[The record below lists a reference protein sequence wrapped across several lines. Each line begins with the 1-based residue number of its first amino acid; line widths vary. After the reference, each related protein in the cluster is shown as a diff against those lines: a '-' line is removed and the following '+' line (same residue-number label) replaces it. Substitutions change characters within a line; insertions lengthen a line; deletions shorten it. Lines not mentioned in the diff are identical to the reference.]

1 VIRHFLLCV
10 AAFLAAGCAQDS
22 GLPTP
27 SGKGTI
33 RGINA
38 MPASPDITFRI
49 EERVLGVLPY
59 KGASPGVRWDDF
71 DYNFNFDTLL
81 SAEGSTRI
89 ATVPLKIDANR
100 DYTLVLTGDL
110 EAPDVLVWDIDQR
123 EWNETETAFELRFA
137 HLAESLGEVDVYLAP
152 SGVEPAAGSA
162 LGSAAFGEILPPVE
176 LTAEQK
182 VLTLTSAGNPADV
195 VYRTT
200 ALTYN
205 ARNSYLMG
213 MFDGD
218 ESDVAPLSVQLIT
231 SAGTVVELPDTRFP
245 PTIRFFHAAAAVPAA
260 DIYDDEMLT
269 SQIVADHAFG
279 EVTGDMPIGAGAVD
293 LTYTAAGNAGV
304 ILLEETVN
312 TTSGTHNNLILYE
325 TTTGAPDTRYYE
337 PDRRSISIYG
347 KLSLFHAASNHENL
361 NIYVVDADQPITEL
375 LPRFGIAYSNLS
387 GALALEA
394 GSYDLYATPTASK
407 TPIAGPTRLELA
419 DGDVVEVV
427 LLDTV
432 DPATAEF
439 SIVPAP

>member
-1 VIRHFLLCV
+1 MRIFLLYL

-38 MPASPDITFRI
+38 IPASPAITFRI
-49 EERVLGVLPY
+49 EERPLDTLAY
-59 KGASPGVRWDDF
+59 KAASPGARYDDF
-71 DYNFNFDTLL
+71 DYNFNFDVLL
-81 SAEGSTRI
+81 TAEGSTRI
-89 ATVPLKIDANR
+89 ASVPLKVDANR

-110 EAPDVLVWDIDQR
+110 DAPDVLVWDIDQR
-123 EWNETETAFELRFA
+123 EWNDTETVFELRFA
-137 HLAESLGEVDVYLAP
+137 HLAELLGEVDVYLAP
-152 SGVEPAAGSA
+152 AGVQPAAGA
-162 LGSAAFGEILPPVE
+162 AIGSAAFGEILPPVE

-182 VLTLTSAGNPADV
+182 ILTLTAAGNPADV
-195 VYRTT
+195 VYRSS

-205 ARNSYLMG
+205 ARNSYLMTL
-213 MFDGD
+213 FDGD
-218 ESDVAPLSVQLIT
+218 ETDVAPLAVRLIT
-231 SAGTVVELPDTRFP
+231 SAGTIAALADTRFP

-269 SQIVADHAFG
+269 SQVVADHAFG
-279 EVTGDMPIGAGAVD
+279 DVTGDIPISAGAVD
-293 LTYTAAGNAGV
+293 FTYTAAGNAGAV
-304 ILLEETVN
+304 LLEETVN

-325 TTTGAPDTRYYE
+325 TATGAPDTRYYM
-337 PDRRSISIYG
+337 PDRRSVSIYG
-347 KLSLFHAASNHENL
+347 KLSLFHAASNHGNL

-375 LPRFGIAYSNLS
+375 LPRFAVEYS
-387 GALALEA
+387 GQPGGVALEA
-394 GSYDLYATPTASK
+394 GSYDLYATPATSK

-419 DGDVVEVV
+419 DGDVVEII

-432 DPATAEF
+432 DPASAEF